1 MENPPEPRAGQFT
14 DSCSQR
20 INQYTCGCNPLFRWN
35 QVGVSGLINAYKTA
49 AKEALESAI
58 IIEKQIEET
67 YRIFLT
73 IQ

>member
-1 MENPPEPRAGQFT
+1 
-14 DSCSQR
+14 
-20 INQYTCGCNPLFRWN
+20 
-35 QVGVSGLINAYKTA
+35 VSGLINAYKTA